1 MADANGGREPSCN
14 RSEFAPETA
23 VCKQKEERPFP
34 GCRPEMERDLLT
46 QTSGGLKGT
55 EFFLAAGCPSATDS
69 SKAEPDVSVSDAQN
83 LISYPKNSSGHLPS
97 NPDLE
102 KKSTGCKDQA
112 VIVNIRR
119 ALLAKTTASSRP
131 LSPF

>member
-14 RSEFAPETA
+14 RSGFAPETA

-46 QTSGGLKGT
+46 QTSGDLKGT
-55 EFFLAAGCPSATDS
+55 EFFLAAGCPSATDF

-83 LISYPKNSSGHLPS
+83 LISSIQRIPVVTSHPTLTW
-97 NPDLE
+97 E
-102 KKSTGCKDQA
+102 KTQLD
-112 VIVNIRR
+112 
-119 ALLAKTTASSRP
+119 AKTK
-131 LSPF
+131 L